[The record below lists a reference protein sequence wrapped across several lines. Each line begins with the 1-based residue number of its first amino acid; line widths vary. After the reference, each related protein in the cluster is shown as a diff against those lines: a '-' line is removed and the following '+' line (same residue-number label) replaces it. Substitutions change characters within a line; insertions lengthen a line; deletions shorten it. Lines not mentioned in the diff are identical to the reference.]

1 MKTLII
7 AEAGVNHNGK
17 MAIAKDLIN
26 SASIAGADIVKF
38 QTFKAEN
45 LATRQADMAI
55 YQKKNTNKE
64 ESQFEMLEKLEL
76 SDDEFM
82 ELNETCSAK
91 GIEFLSTA
99 FDLESLEFLLGL
111 NPQRVKIPSGEITN
125 LPYLRRVG
133 RLGIEVIMSTGMAH
147 LNEIGQAIRTL
158 EIAGTNREKITV
170 LHCTTNYP
178 TEMYEVNL
186 NAMRNI
192 GSEFGVKFGYSDHTL
207 GIEVSIAAVALGA
220 CVIEKHFTLDRNQ
233 EGPDHRASLEPVE
246 LSTMVTSIRNIET
259 ALGDGTKKPNMSE
272 IENAKVA
279 RKSIVAR
286 CDIKKG
292 EMFTIENLTT
302 KRPGT
307 GINPMNWDS
316 VIGTF
321 SSKNFQADDLIE
333 L

>member
-17 MAIAKDLIN
+17 IAIAKDLIN

-45 LATRQADMAI
+45 LATRQADMAF
-55 YQKKNTNKE
+55 YQKKNTNKK

-133 RLGIEVIMSTGMAH
+133 HLGIEVIMSTGMAH
-147 LNEIGQAIRTL
+147 LNEIEQAIRTL
-158 EIAGTNREKITV
+158 ELAGTNRENITV
-170 LHCTTNYP
+170 LHCTSNYP

-220 CVIEKHFTLDRNQ
+220 CVIEKHFTLNRNQ

-246 LSTMVTSIRNIET
+246 LSTMVASIRNIET
-259 ALGDGTKKPNMSE
+259 ALGDGIKKPNMSE

-321 SSKNFQADDLIE
+321 SSKDFQADDLIE

>member
-55 YQKKNTNKE
+55 YQKKNTNKK

-133 RLGIEVIMSTGMAH
+133 RLGTEVIMSTGMAH

-158 EIAGTNREKITV
+158 ELAGTNREKITV

-220 CVIEKHFTLDRNQ
+220 CVIEKHFTLNRNQ

-259 ALGDGTKKPNMSE
+259 ALGDGIKKPNMSE

-286 CDIKKG
+286 RDIKKG

-321 SSKNFQADDLIE
+321 SSKDFQADDLIE

>member
-55 YQKKNTNKE
+55 YQKKNTNKK

-133 RLGIEVIMSTGMAH
+133 RLGTEVIMSTGMAH

-158 EIAGTNREKITV
+158 ELAGTNREKITV

-220 CVIEKHFTLDRNQ
+220 CVIEKHFTLNRNQ

-259 ALGDGTKKPNMSE
+259 ALGDGIKKPNMSE

-316 VIGTF
+316 VIGRF
-321 SSKNFQADDLIE
+321 SSKDFQADDLIE